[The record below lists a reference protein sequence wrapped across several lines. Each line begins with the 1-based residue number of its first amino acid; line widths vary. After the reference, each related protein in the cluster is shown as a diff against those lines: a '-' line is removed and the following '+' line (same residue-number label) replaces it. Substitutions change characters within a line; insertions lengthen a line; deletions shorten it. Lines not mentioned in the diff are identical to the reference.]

1 MEIYSD
7 EKDKDGKDEKEDP
20 SLKQKE
26 KQANMMK
33 KRVLLQKLR
42 AVRSGAGT
50 ESIMASNEPEGE
62 LVEVSA
68 ALAAK

>member
-42 AVRSGAGT
+42 AVRSGAGA
-50 ESIMASNEPEGE
+50 ESIIFVTWLDE
-62 LVEVSA
+62 LIDEVV
-68 ALAAK
+68 